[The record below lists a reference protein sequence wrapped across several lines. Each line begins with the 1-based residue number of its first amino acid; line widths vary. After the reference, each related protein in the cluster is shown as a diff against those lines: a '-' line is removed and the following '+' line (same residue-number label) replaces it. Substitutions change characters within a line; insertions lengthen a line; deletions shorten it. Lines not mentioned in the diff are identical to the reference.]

1 MYRPYI
7 KFVTFST
14 LVASSLLLLGLK
26 QDTPE
31 ITNAQLNEQ
40 SVLALNWVQQSG
52 EYQALTYQA
61 FNISQLI
68 FDQAKAKKVR
78 NPAVIVDVDETVL
91 DNSAYQA
98 GFIDTNNSFD
108 PTTWNKWV
116 AAAKAKA
123 VPGAV
128 KFVNYVND
136 NGGTVFFISNRDK
149 SSKKNNQNNDLEIA
163 TINNLK
169 SVGFIG
175 ANSATV
181 LLKGEFTK
189 IIDGKENTS
198 KQWRREA
205 IENGKADGK
214 KYTVIALLGDNLND
228 FDETA
233 GKSNQERRNYVDNN
247 RLRYGIFDRNAKSK
261 TIDPA
266 YIALPNPMYGNW
278 ETGIYNPQAF
288 KKQNAWDMSPSE
300 KNQQRKEGLN
310 AWLSGR

>member
-98 GFIDTNNSFD
+98 GFI
-108 PTTWNKWV
+108 
-116 AAAKAKA
+116 A
-123 VPGAV
+123 
-128 KFVNYVND
+128 
-136 NGGTVFFISNRDK
+136 FISLVKYSN
-149 SSKKNNQNNDLEIA
+149 KN
-163 TINNLK
+163 
-169 SVGFIG
+169 G
-175 ANSATV
+175 
-181 LLKGEFTK
+181 
-189 IIDGKENTS
+189 
-198 KQWRREA
+198 
-205 IENGKADGK
+205 
-214 KYTVIALLGDNLND
+214 
-228 FDETA
+228 
-233 GKSNQERRNYVDNN
+233 
-247 RLRYGIFDRNAKSK
+247 
-261 TIDPA
+261 
-266 YIALPNPMYGNW
+266 
-278 ETGIYNPQAF
+278 
-288 KKQNAWDMSPSE
+288 
-300 KNQQRKEGLN
+300 
-310 AWLSGR
+310 